1 MTLASLAVILS
12 VGGVLVT
19 GLLAVLFIRDPQR
32 GLVLATHRLEFLPM
46 VMADR
51 YMAMCFLAVGASV
64 LGDLKVIAW
73 LFAAF
78 TLMGCSDAWIYARA
92 GHPYMKHLLS
102 GVAAAVVV
110 AAALAALTM
119 TGAT

>member
-1 MTLASLAVILS
+1 MTLDSLAVILS
-12 VGGVLVT
+12 MGGILVT
-19 GLLAVLFIRDPQR
+19 GLLATMFIRDPAK
-32 GLVLATHRLEFLPM
+32 GLVQTTHRLEFLPM

-51 YMAMCFLAVGASV
+51 YIAMCFLAVGATIH
-64 LGDLKVIAW
+64 GDLKVIAW

-78 TLMGCSDAWIYARA
+78 VLMGFADALIYARA

-110 AAALAALTM
+110 AVAVAGMAS
-119 TGAT
+119 TGAA